1 MENGDNLG
9 IYLLDVSCSRA
20 GCIVQAVLYCIA
32 PGIDVIDGKLAL
44 SVVEG
49 LFDLLGFWRL
59 GLLRFCRVAVRGFG
73 GIELDLWCLLC
84 WLRWVSGCVFE
95 TRTWNAYLL
104 LTISLDL

>member
-49 LFDLLGFWRL
+49 LFDLLGYSFVSDGRYGADVL
-59 GLLRFCRVAVRGFG
+59 ATLCGALEIALNASKVLLR
-73 GIELDLWCLLC
+73 LLKAGT
-84 WLRWVSGCVFE
+84 GC
-95 TRTWNAYLL
+95 
-104 LTISLDL
+104 S